1 MSMVIKSKQILAAS
15 LVVALA
21 AAVTVNWYYRSST
34 GTLSETETTVNE
46 QVSGNLG
53 DSLYVAG
60 TVKQDENGT
69 NDKNDETTSNKN
81 EDESINTEEYFS
93 EAKIKRTKAH
103 DEVID
108 SIEEILKN
116 GELTN
121 ESKDK
126 INFLLSDF
134 QRDIKCE
141 ADAENLIKAKTGSDC
156 LVTINNGAC
165 QVILQKNTLNDRLI
179 LQITEI
185 IEKNTNISAENLT
198 IIELK

>member
-1 MSMVIKSKQILAAS
+1 MVIKSKQILTAT

-21 AAVTVNWYYRSST
+21 AAVAVNWYFT
-34 GTLSETETTVNE
+34 NNPDMAGAGEQTTESE

-60 TVKQDENGT
+60 TT
-69 NDKNDETTSNKN
+69 SATETTTDLQ
-81 EDESINTEEYFS
+81 ETTENIMDSEKYFS
-93 EAKIKRTKAH
+93 EAKLKRTKSR
-103 DEVID
+103 DQIID
-108 SIEEILKN
+108 SVEDIIENEELSEADKSKILVM
-116 GELTN
+116 
-121 ESKDK
+121 
-126 INFLLSDF
+126 LSDF
-134 QRDIKCE
+134 QSDIKCE
-141 ADAENLIKAKTGSDC
+141 TDTENLIKAKTGSDC

>member
-1 MSMVIKSKQILAAS
+1 MSMVIKSKQILAAT

-21 AAVTVNWYYRSST
+21 AAVTVNWYFKNN
-34 GTLSETETTVNE
+34 SELVADDETTKYE

-60 TVKQDENGT
+60 TAVSKDGT
-69 NDKNDETTSNKN
+69 TTSEDSSQTSAKEQENK
-81 EDESINTEEYFS
+81 EYFS
-93 EAKIKRTKAH
+93 EAKLKRTNAH
-103 DEVID
+103 DQIID
-108 SIEEILKN
+108 NIEDILEN
-116 GELTN
+116 EELKD
-121 ESKDK
+121 EDKSK
-126 INFLLSDF
+126 ITSLLSDY

-141 ADAENLIKAKTGSDC
+141 TDTENLIKAKTGSEC
-156 LVTINNGAC
+156 LVTINNGKC
-165 QVILQKNTLNDRLI
+165 QVVLQKNTLNDRLI

>member
-1 MSMVIKSKQILAAS
+1 MVIKSKQILTAT

-21 AAVTVNWYYRSST
+21 AAVGVNWYFTNNPDISGNT
-34 GTLSETETTVNE
+34 VTTDSE

-53 DSLYVAG
+53 DSLYVGG
-60 TVKQDENGT
+60 TTKVTEE
-69 NDKNDETTSNKN
+69 ETTTQ
-81 EDESINTEEYFS
+81 EQGVESEKYFS
-93 EAKIKRTKAH
+93 EAKLKRTNSH
-103 DEVID
+103 D
-108 SIEEILKN
+108 SIIDNIEDIIENEELSETDK
-116 GELTN
+116 
-121 ESKDK
+121 SK
-126 INFLLSDF
+126 IITMLSDF
-134 QRDIKCE
+134 KRDIKCE

-179 LQITEI
+179 IQITEI